1 MKKTF
6 KTLCMFLF
14 IITIG
19 VINGGSAGAENVPA
33 SIARPSDT
41 DYVDSIPKV
50 QDLVKQ
56 KWADQKPEWQNYS
69 GKSTETN
76 KENKTSTSEQSKGS
90 ATSGNVEKYVGAKSL
105 SNNFGVNCSGGNIFD
120 QLGCRAGVIGRG
132 LQSTGYII
140 AGFGLLAFSLA
151 ALFGKVKWNVF
162 VTIMFS
168 CFVLSMMVFVINTFT
183 SQGNSAWIAG
193 IQKTDLG
200 NNASVP
206 GDTDKVKVSQS
217 Q

>member
-19 VINGGSAGAENVPA
+19 VINGGSAGAQNVPA

-56 KWADQKPEWQNYS
+56 KWADQTPEWQNYS
-69 GKSTETN
+69 GKSTEKN
-76 KENKTSTSEQSKGS
+76 KENKTSTSEQPKGS
-90 ATSGNVEKYVGAKSL
+90 ATSGNVAYSGAKSL
-105 SNNFGVNCSGGNIFD
+105 GNDFGLGGCGSGNIFD

-183 SQGNSAWIAG
+183 REGNSAWIAG
-193 IQKTDLG
+193 IHKTDPG